1 MAIEKVIIQNF
12 KKFKE
17 PLKLVLTKTST
28 FWLVITNL
36 ENLLFLKLFM
46 WL

>member
-17 PLKLVLTKTST
+17 PFEISFYENIN
-28 FWLVITNL
+28 FWLGITNL
-36 ENLLFLKLFM
+36 ENLPFLKLFM